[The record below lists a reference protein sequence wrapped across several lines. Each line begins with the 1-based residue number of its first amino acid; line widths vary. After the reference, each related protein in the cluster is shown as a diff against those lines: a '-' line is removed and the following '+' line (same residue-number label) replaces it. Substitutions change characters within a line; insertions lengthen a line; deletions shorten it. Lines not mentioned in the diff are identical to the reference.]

1 MRFFRE
7 KILLMETNRYFGGL
21 TFAGAGIR
29 AHADECCNAHPLYYG
44 IQYIHSGPFYLSVN
58 GAPVLH
64 LRGPAAF
71 LTSPDSV
78 FAYGSEKNT
87 TREHYHVLTT
97 GPRIKSYLDSG
108 LFVPAAQRE
117 KPYYP
122 IHAPNQFL
130 SHMLEL
136 IQLSRDPDM
145 HDFAVAK
152 FEYMLLL
159 LGNGPVRREGN
170 SFYQPDLERIV
181 QRIMI
186 SPEKDWNFASE
197 AEKLNISLKH
207 FMRIFSEQYN
217 EPPHRF
223 VLRQRLYKA
232 ATLLVQ
238 STDPIK
244 TIAWKCGFRSEFYF
258 SRLFRKYL
266 LFTPA
271 NYRRTHR
278 HPL

>member
-1 MRFFRE
+1 
-7 KILLMETNRYFGGL
+7 METNRYFEGL
-21 TFAGAGIR
+21 TFAGVGIR

-44 IQYIHSGPFYLSVN
+44 IQYIHSGPIYLSVN
-58 GAPVLH
+58 RAPVLH
-64 LRGPAAF
+64 LRGPVAF

-87 TREHYHVLTT
+87 TREHYHILTT

-136 IQLSRDPDM
+136 IQLSRDPAM

-159 LGNGPVRREGN
+159 LGSGPVRREGN
-170 SFYQPDLERIV
+170 SFYQQDLERIV

-186 SPEKDWNFASE
+186 SPEKEWDFASE